1 MSEILHR
8 LPEFIGNHT
17 LLAMLF
23 LSVLVAWLGS
33 EAARLFRGYREITPA
48 ALTQL
53 INRDSPLVVDLSST
67 LDFEKGHIPGARHVP
82 LSQFDPE
89 NKDLAKVRELPVAVY
104 CKTGTT
110 SAQAAARWSRPDSS
124 VCSGS
129 AAAGV
134 LAAGRL
140 AAGPRPVRH
149 HTFRG
154 EAASAPLARVQCMA
168 HRGIIRD
175 SP

>member
-1 MSEILHR
+1 LFPACRLNPMSEILHR

-67 LDFEKGHIPGARHVP
+67 QDFEKGHIPGARHVP

-110 SAQAAARWSRPDSS
+110 SAQAAARL
-124 VCSGS
+124 VK
-129 AAAGV
+129 AGFKRV
-134 LAAGRL
+134 FWLGGGLASWQQADLPLVRGR
-140 AAGPRPVRH
+140 
-149 HTFRG
+149 
-154 EAASAPLARVQCMA
+154 
-168 HRGIIRD
+168 
-175 SP
+175 